1 MSNHS
6 STPTPSEGYV
16 KLQIKGI
23 TLMLR
28 NIQMMLGDMSDKLK
42 KVENMRMTLILIIMI
57 YVEEGLKGE

>member
-1 MSNHS
+1 MSNQS
-6 STPTPSEGYV
+6 STPTLSEGYV

-23 TLMLR
+23 THMLR

-42 KVENMRMTLILIIMI
+42 KVENMGMTLILIIMI